1 MSEGTSDIQVTKN
14 PERSRFEIAVDG
26 KHAGLVQYV
35 EDAGQRIFIHTEIDD
50 AFAGRGLAGTLV
62 REALDATR
70 AEGLR
75 IAATCPYVS
84 KFLMKNHDWDDVL
97 DKVTD
102 HTWDVIEAA
111 TRH

>member
-1 MSEGTSDIQVTKN
+1 MSEGPTDIQVTKN
-14 PERSRFEIAVDG
+14 ADRRQFEIAVDG

-35 EDAGQRIFIHTEIDD
+35 EDGNQRIFIHTETDE
-50 AFAGRGLAGTLV
+50 AFAGQGLAGTLV

-70 AEGLR
+70 AEGMR
-75 IAATCPYVS
+75 IAATCPYVAR
-84 KFLMKNHDWDDVL
+84 FLSKNHDWDDIV

-111 TRH
+111 TR